1 MTTQELDRQ
10 FIAPTYGRFPVTLVK
25 GQGALFTDEN
35 GKQYIDMGS
44 GIAVST
50 FGACDPIWVEAVTR
64 QANTLGHTSNLY
76 YTQPQTR
83 LAEMLCQ
90 RTGMQKVFFS
100 NSGAEANECALKVA
114 RKWGEEHG
122 GRQVIVTLKNSFH
135 GRTIATLAATGQA
148 VFHQHFGPFP
158 EGFRH
163 VTPGDQEELK
173 QVLAQPDVCAVLME
187 PIQGEGGV
195 EPLPPEY
202 MKLAEQLCREHQL
215 LLMLDEVQTGNGRTG
230 NLFAYM
236 HFGLHPDVV
245 TTAKGLAGGLP
256 LGATLLGPQ
265 VASVLG
271 KGDHGSTFG
280 GNPICAAGACSI
292 LERLDDPLFQE
303 VQAKSQEI
311 QTALAGHPM
320 VKRVSG
326 MGLMLGIAT
335 VRPAAEVAQSC
346 LEHGLL
352 VLTAKDR
359 VRLLPP
365 LNISWELLREGIAI
379 LKQNLSYTPCAT
391 QA

>member
-1 MTTQELDRQ
+1 MTDTRQLDQEY
-10 FIAPTYGRFPVTLVK
+10 IAGTYGRFPVTLVK
-25 GQGALFTDEN
+25 GQGALLTDEN
-35 GKQYIDMGS
+35 GKNYIDMGS
-44 GIAVST
+44 GIAVNT
-50 FGACDPIWVEAVTR
+50 FGACDAQWVAAVTA
-64 QANTLGHTSNLY
+64 QLQTLGHTSNLY

-135 GRTIATLAATGQA
+135 GRTIATLAATGQD

-163 VTPGDQEELK
+163 VTPGNQAELEAA
-173 QVLAQPDVCAVLME
+173 LAQPDVCALLME

-195 EPLPPEY
+195 EPLEGDY
-202 MKLAEQLCREHQL
+202 MALAEKLCREHHL

-230 NLFAYM
+230 KLFAYM
-236 HFGLHPDVV
+236 HYGLQPDVV

-256 LGATLLGPQ
+256 LGATLLGER
-265 VASVLG
+265 VAKVLG

-280 GNPICAAGACSI
+280 GNPICAAGACSV
-292 LERLDDPLFQE
+292 LARLDDALLQDVSTKSRE
-303 VQAKSQEI
+303 IRQALEGCPGI
-311 QTALAGHPM
+311 
-320 VKRVSG
+320 KRVSG
-326 MGLMLGIAT
+326 MGLMLGVAT
-335 VRPAAEVAQSC
+335 EHPAAEVAQRC
-346 LEHGLL
+346 LENGLL
-352 VLTAKDR
+352 VLTAKDK

-365 LNISWELLREGIAI
+365 LNIPWELLREGIVI
-379 LKQNLSYTPCAT
+379 LKQNV
-391 QA
+391 